1 MGAADYKRDIERA
14 RSYIASHQTS
24 DRRSRCF
31 DFRDPKKG
39 SHYAFAL
46 TWQPGSLTLAGD
58 LGEMAV
64 THYHALRDLEAGLR
78 WAADSDYD
86 YLLGKTERRRSFDR
100 EATLRD
106 IVQMANEGAL
116 DSFRGI
122 RDELNRWRRDR
133 PDPYTWLT
141 PEAMAKRDDQASDFD
156 WLEDIEWWRSSR
168 PPVESCLEFE
178 ERKYVPSRSRLGC
191 PGGFRAPDGWSLW
204 HHLHEE
210 FGHGRREDIFKA
222 KYRAELK
229 DALEQQL
236 DEGGHERAAELCC
249 RLRLDDYYGSESW
262 TYSDLAQI
270 TAIQWGAAQALKW
283 LEAERVYTW
292 RDPVPAISEVAA

>member
-1 MGAADYKRDIERA
+1 MSRRAYERDIARA
-14 RSYIASHQTS
+14 RSYIANHQTS

-58 LGEMAV
+58 LGELV
-64 THYHALRDLEAGLR
+64 VSHYHALRDLEAGLR
-78 WAADSDYD
+78 WAASSNYD
-86 YLLGKTERRRSFDR
+86 YLLGKTERRPSFDR
-100 EATLRD
+100 EETLRD

-133 PDPYTWLT
+133 PDPYAWLT
-141 PEAMAKRDDQASDFD
+141 PEAMARRDDQASDFD

-168 PPVESCLEFE
+168 PETDAYLAFRDRD
-178 ERKYVPSRSRLGC
+178 ERS
-191 PGGFRAPDGWSLW
+191 FRTWERVRKTVAPDGWEVW
-204 HHLHEE
+204 FRLHEE
-210 FGHGRREDIFKA
+210 FGRGVRGDIFRA
-222 KYRAELK
+222 GYRADLK
-229 DALEQQL
+229 FALDEYL
-236 DEGGHERAAELCC
+236 DEGGADHAAELCV
-249 RLRLDDYYGSESW
+249 RLGLSDYYGSKRW
-262 TYSDLAQI
+262 TYHDLAQI

-283 LEAERVYTW
+283 LEGERVYAW
-292 RDPVPAISEVAA
+292 HDPAPEVARAAA